1 MAAQAVQ
8 DVDQALGAAVAAQI
22 TQAQVALAVTVAVL
36 EQGEVVEPL
45 ELTALETLEQAVM
58 ERKDTLSSSPTKSM
72 KRIAHIEGNLIV
84 NVSLA
89 QDDAPLEP
97 NTMLESD
104 ALAAGYTYKP
114 ASTQKVWPTVADFWA
129 EFTSSEQIVIIDS
142 TDSNIRLLLEA
153 LRMWRGEVWSDDP
166 RVTNGLDALVAA
178 GIITTE
184 RRQEIITN

>member
-1 MAAQAVQ
+1 MAA
-8 DVDQALGAAVAAQI
+8 AL
-22 TQAQVALAVTVAVL
+22 VL
-36 EQGEVVEPL
+36 VEVVEPL
-45 ELTALETLEQAVM
+45 ELTALETLEQAVT
-58 ERKDTLSSSPTKSM
+58 ELKDTRSSSLTKFM

-129 EFTSSEQIVIIDS
+129 EFTSSEQIAIIDS

-153 LRMWRGEVWSDDP
+153 LRMWRGEVWSDDS

>member
-1 MAAQAVQ
+1 M
-8 DVDQALGAAVAAQI
+8 L
-22 TQAQVALAVTVAVL
+22 
-36 EQGEVVEPL
+36 P
-45 ELTALETLEQAVM
+45 
-58 ERKDTLSSSPTKSM
+58 DTLSLSLTNFM

-89 QDDAPLEP
+89 EDDAPLAP

-114 ASTQKVWPTVADFWA
+114 ASTQKVWLTVADFWA